1 MPDAATPKPDSKLIA
16 AAAQRTT
23 ETLSKWAVPGLLA
36 VAITLGKLAY
46 DGLIGGLMTEAER
59 TRVELRNLRE
69 DGVDRDLKLGQIS
82 AVTERNAK
90 WIDRS
95 DETQRK
101 LLAEMAA
108 IRAVLAP
115 RDRTVKIEPESHR

>member
-1 MPDAATPKPDSKLIA
+1 MSDAATPKPDSKLIA

-46 DGLIGGLMTEAER
+46 DGLIGGLVREAER
-59 TRVELRNLRE
+59 TRAELRKLQDDSIAGSFRLE
-69 DGVDRDLKLGQIS
+69 MIAATTDRNS
-82 AVTERNAK
+82 K

-95 DETQRK
+95 EETQRK
-101 LLAEMAA
+101 LLVEMAA